1 MLGSWIAI
9 MNQNGH
15 IGLINKMKDYFVT
28 VVKLFVMAVD
38 VALAVALV
46 IMLGAYVLAMLGI
59 ILAIFAVAWVLD
71 AKFTITE
78 GGKQTGYYK
87 RSTGFVSN
95 KNYDK

>member
-1 MLGSWIAI
+1 

-59 ILAIFAVAWVLD
+59 ILAIFAVAWGLD
-71 AKFTITE
+71 GKFTITE